1 MKRIILA
8 LILSLVISATYAQ
21 KRKKGNQPDFKSE
34 MISHYKTFYKEMI
47 KNKDY
52 LSAIQGLNH
61 LIILEPQNVARKD
74 TLGLLYYTVDNP
86 SLAINVLKDSE
97 TELGLRTKA
106 LAYKK
111 VKDLKQAIDSYEQL
125 LEKFYNVKDA
135 YELAQLQYGVQ
146 NFGNA
151 KLTINKALAEAKD
164 EKVQIIVARN
174 SYIETPIKAAFL
186 NILGLI
192 EYNNNVANTDKAVK
206 IFDQA
211 LAVDPEFILA
221 LENKKGIL
229 EKRNTPTVDAK
240 KKQ

>member
-8 LILSLVISATYAQ
+8 LILGLVVSTTYAQ
-21 KRKKGNQPDFKSE
+21 KRKKGNQEDFKTE
-34 MISHYKTFYKEMI
+34 MISHYKVFYKKMI
-47 KNKDY
+47 ENKDY
-52 LSAIQGLNH
+52 QSAIQGLNH
-61 LIILEPQNVARKD
+61 LIILEPKNIARKD
-74 TLGLLYYTVDNP
+74 TLGLLYYTVENP
-86 SLAINVLKDSE
+86 LLAINTLKDSE
-97 TELGLRTKA
+97 SELGLRTKA

-111 VKDLKQAIDSYEQL
+111 IKNVKQAIENYEEL

-146 NFGNA
+146 NFGDA
-151 KLTINKALAEAKD
+151 KVTINKALSAAQD

-192 EYNNNVANTDKAVK
+192 EYNNNVANTDKAVQV
-206 IFDQA
+206 FDQA

-229 EKRNTPTVDAK
+229 EKQNAPTDTK
-240 KKQ
+240 TKQ